1 MPLPEHLS
9 NRHQSERR
17 TRTIMTKGRVSSWRW
32 CPAFCAISACSF
44 TGEYGILGLVQQIG
58 TCRGEAPPSCCARP
72 FCRLKAPLGLS
83 LLRYASQTRICGDK
97 NMTNPL
103 FISAYNA
110 RAEYGAHATPPPS
123 PRGLAPSGDWGSNSG
138 FFFIPQKIL
147 LQYLRCAWH
156 PSHTSPRR
164 SSLRI
169 RG

>member
-83 LLRYASQTRICGDK
+83 LLRSAPQTRTCRGE
-97 NMTNPL
+97 
-103 FISAYNA
+103 A
-110 RAEYGAHATPPPS
+110 PPS
-123 PRGLAPSGDWGSNSG
+123 CCRKTVLSLKSPTGA
-138 FFFIPQKIL
+138 FIVPLHSTNANLYIKENIDETVFMFAL
-147 LQYLRCAWH
+147 FKCRKFDK
-156 PSHTSPRR
+156 RR
-164 SSLRI
+164 N
-169 RG
+169 